1 MKLRLVYWSILL
13 LGCGSC
19 SNREASKADA
29 GFFSPRTE
37 SKVMESEPVGNQKES
52 APVHDN
58 IPEPMEQKLIK
69 NGNVSFRV
77 KDLNDTRERL
87 KKIVSSFDGYISKET
102 SYAYSDNPTEEVT
115 IRVPGKN
122 FDKFMEEVLKGA
134 EEVDAKNV
142 DIEDVTE
149 QFVDIEARLKNKKQL
164 EAKYQELL
172 LKASKMDDILKI
184 EREISLIREDI
195 EASEGKL
202 RYLGNRVTF
211 STITLRF
218 YEKVNTGFDFSGKL
232 GKAVENGGTGALW
245 FIIGFMSLWPLWIFG
260 LILWFVILRIIR
272 ANRKKKAKTTVQ

>member
-1 MKLRLVYWSILL
+1 MKRILVYLSAVVLS
-13 LGCGSC
+13 CGSC
-19 SNREASKADA
+19 ANKESSKADA
-29 GFFSPRTE
+29 GFFNSRDE
-37 SKVMESEPVGNQKES
+37 SKVMENAITGKQKES
-52 APVHDN
+52 GLSQDN
-58 IPEPMEQKLIK
+58 IPEPIGQKLIK

-77 KDLNDTRERL
+77 ADLNATRGRL
-87 KKIVSSFDGYISKET
+87 KKIVSSFDGYIAKEN
-102 SYAYSDNPTEEVT
+102 SYGYSDTPTEEVVVR
-115 IRVPGKN
+115 IPGKN
-122 FDKFMEEVLKGA
+122 FDSFLEEVLKGA
-134 EEVDAKNV
+134 EEVDSKNV

-172 LKASKMDDILKI
+172 LKAGKMDDILKI

-218 YEKVNTGFDFSGKL
+218 YEKRSSGFDFSGKL

-245 FIIGFMSLWPLWIFG
+245 FIIGFMSLWPLWVAG
-260 LILWFVILRIIR
+260 LIIWFVILRIIR
-272 ANRKKKAKTTVQ
+272 AGKKKKAKTTPQ